1 MVTAVGVGFWGVV
14 AAEDVVLGVVAA
26 PQNVV
31 LGAVAVLLGV
41 RCWGSGVILTEK
53 KS

>member
-1 MVTAVGVGFWGVV
+1 MVTAVRVGCWGVV
-14 AAEDVVLGVVAA
+14 AAEDVVLSVAA

-31 LGAVAVLLGV
+31 LGAVAVLLRV

>member
-1 MVTAVGVGFWGVV
+1 MVTAVGVGCWGVV
-14 AAEDVVLGVVAA
+14 ATED
-26 PQNVV
+26 VV

-41 RCWGSGVILTEK
+41 RCWGSGVILTEN

>member
-1 MVTAVGVGFWGVV
+1 MVTAVGVGCWGVV
-14 AAEDVVLGVVAA
+14 DVVLGVVA

-31 LGAVAVLLGV
+31 VGAVAVLLRV